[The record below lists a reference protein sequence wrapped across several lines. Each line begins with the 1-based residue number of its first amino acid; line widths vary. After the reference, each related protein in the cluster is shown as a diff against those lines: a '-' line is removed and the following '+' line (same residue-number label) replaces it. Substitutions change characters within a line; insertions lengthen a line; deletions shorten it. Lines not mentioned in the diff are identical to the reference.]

1 MSKNVAVVFG
11 GSFNPPTLA
20 HVNLLEEAIKQLD
33 ASFGVFIPASNN
45 YVAKKAAAKG
55 IDLIF
60 SEEARFQMLRTICA
74 KHNKMYVSTCEY
86 GDDGKGHT
94 CSTLAKIHNS
104 LPNYKLVFLIGADNL
119 HEIPTWRNS
128 ELMLDSYVEFAITNR
143 NGIDIDEVIN
153 NDEFLTKYKD
163 KFHKVLV
170 SDAMSKISSTKVRK
184 MTAEM
189 DIESLRSMMD
199 PDTIKFL
206 PI

>member
-33 ASFGVFIPASNN
+33 ASFGIFVPASNN
-45 YVAKKAAAKG
+45 YVSNKAVAKG

-60 SEEARFQMLRTICA
+60 SEEARLNMLRVICA

-94 CSTLAKIHNS
+94 CSTLSKIHRK

-119 HEIPTWRNS
+119 NEVPTWRNS
-128 ELMLDSYVEFAITNR
+128 ESMLDSYVEFAVTNR

-163 KFHKVLV
+163 KFHKVVV
-170 SDAMSKISSTKVRK
+170 SDSISKISSTKVRK
-184 MTAEM
+184 LTAEM
-189 DIESLRSMMD
+189 DIELLRSMMD